1 MPIFRPFRGLRF
13 VSEHFAESVAPPYD
27 VLSTDDVRKLRA
39 SASTNITWIDVP
51 LPEDGDDPY
60 QIAAETLTT
69 WCRSGVLI
77 RDDMQAFTIYRM
89 SFADESGTQRTI
101 SGVIGALE
109 VVPEGAGGVLPHE
122 RTTPKASTD
131 RLELTIATNA
141 NLSPV
146 WGLSR
151 ASGLSR
157 LLETPGEHLGRVTV
171 DGVTHTVERVSE
183 PERVAEIEKLVS
195 AADVLI
201 ADGHHRYGVARQF
214 RSHVDQRE
222 LNLSTDAST
231 TMVFVNEM
239 SPEQLAIA
247 AIHRLYTNVNA
258 NALRDTLLKSYASI
272 ASIPADKHVLE
283 EMARSAA
290 IALVTDSSEVELFV
304 PRDDA
309 NLGDRDLDGARLEQ
323 AFASLDHTVAY
334 QHGVEHVVKAVRSG
348 EASAGILIRPVPFDE
363 IVRTAERGDLM
374 PPKSTF
380 FTPKLLTG
388 LVIRQMEQD

>member
-27 VLSTDDVRKLRA
+27 VLSSDDVRKLRA

-222 LNLSTDAST
+222 FNLSTDAST

-323 AFASLDHTVAY
+323 AFVSLDHTVAY
-334 QHGVEHVVKAVRSG
+334 QHGVDHVVKAVRSG

>member
-27 VLSTDDVRKLRA
+27 VLSSDDVRKLRA

-323 AFASLDHTVAY
+323 AFVSLDHTVAY
-334 QHGVEHVVKAVRSG
+334 QHGVDHVVKAVRSG

>member
-214 RSHVDQRE
+214 SSHVDQRE

>member
-27 VLSTDDVRKLRA
+27 VLSSDDVRKLRA

-131 RLELTIATNA
+131 RLELTIATSA

-323 AFASLDHTVAY
+323 AFVSLDHTVAY

>member
-27 VLSTDDVRKLRA
+27 VLSSDDVRKLRA

-151 ASGLSR
+151 ASGLSG

-222 LNLSTDAST
+222 FNLSTDAST

-323 AFASLDHTVAY
+323 AFVSLDHTVAY
-334 QHGVEHVVKAVRSG
+334 QHGVDHVVKAVRSG

>member
-27 VLSTDDVRKLRA
+27 VLSSDDVRKLRA

-258 NALRDTLLKSYASI
+258 NALRVTLLKSYASI

>member
-1 MPIFRPFRGLRF
+1 MPIFRPFHGLRF
-13 VSEHFAESVAPPYD
+13 NAEVFAESVAPPYD
-27 VLSTDDVRKLRA
+27 VLSLDDVRKLRA
-39 SASTNITWIDVP
+39 SSATNVTWVDVP
-51 LPEDGDDPY
+51 LAEDGEDPY
-60 QIAAETLTT
+60 QIAAETMTK
-69 WCRSGVLI
+69 WCSSGVLT
-77 RDDMQAFTIYRM
+77 RDELPSFTVYRM
-89 SFADESGTQRTI
+89 TFTDESGTERTI

-131 RLELTIATNA
+131 RLDLTIATNA

-151 ASGLSR
+151 ASGLSA
-157 LLETPGEHLGRVTV
+157 LLETPGEYLGRVTI

-183 PERVAEIEKLVS
+183 PDRVAEIEKLVS
-195 AADVLI
+195 DADVLI

-214 RSHVDQRE
+214 RSHVEQHS
-222 LNLSTDAST
+222 LNMSTDAST

-247 AIHRLYTNVNA
+247 AIHRLYTDVDLNV
-258 NALRDTLLKSYASI
+258 LKDTLLKSYRSVGRVPASQH
-272 ASIPADKHVLE
+272 ALE
-283 EMARSAA
+283 EMARNCAV
-290 IALVTDSSEVELFV
+290 ALVTDADEVELFT
-304 PRDDA
+304 PREDA
-309 NLGDRDLDGARLEQ
+309 ELGDRDLDGARLEQ
-323 AFASLDHTVAY
+323 AFAGLSHTVTY
-334 QHGVEHVVKAVRSG
+334 QHGVEHVVEAVRSG
-348 EASAGILIRPVPFDE
+348 TAVAGILIRPVPFDE
-363 IVRTAERGDLM
+363 IIRTAERGDLM

>member
-27 VLSTDDVRKLRA
+27 VLSSDDVRKLRA

-131 RLELTIATNA
+131 RLELTIATSA

-323 AFASLDHTVAY
+323 AFVSLDHTVAY
-334 QHGVEHVVKAVRSG
+334 QHGVDHVVKAVRSG

>member
-27 VLSTDDVRKLRA
+27 VLSSDDVRKLRA

>member
-1 MPIFRPFRGLRF
+1 MPIFRSFRGLRF

-27 VLSTDDVRKLRA
+27 VLSSDDVRKLRA

>member
-27 VLSTDDVRKLRA
+27 VLSSDDVRKLRA

-222 LNLSTDAST
+222 LNLSSDAST

>member
-27 VLSTDDVRKLRA
+27 VLSSDDVRKLRA

-77 RDDMQAFTIYRM
+77 RDDIQAFTIYRM

>member
-27 VLSTDDVRKLRA
+27 VLSSDDVRKLRA

-348 EASAGILIRPVPFDE
+348 EATAGILIRPVPFDE

>member
-27 VLSTDDVRKLRA
+27 VLSSDDVRKLRA

-334 QHGVEHVVKAVRSG
+334 QHGVGHVVKAVRSG

>member
-27 VLSTDDVRKLRA
+27 VLSSDDVRKLRA

-201 ADGHHRYGVARQF
+201 ADGVGNRSNSSPLHQCERQ
-214 RSHVDQRE
+214 RTERHPIEVICIDRIYTCGQTCSGGNGSQCR
-222 LNLSTDAST
+222 NC
-231 TMVFVNEM
+231 
-239 SPEQLAIA
+239 IGY
-247 AIHRLYTNVNA
+247 RL
-258 NALRDTLLKSYASI
+258 
-272 ASIPADKHVLE
+272 
-283 EMARSAA
+283 
-290 IALVTDSSEVELFV
+290 
-304 PRDDA
+304 
-309 NLGDRDLDGARLEQ
+309 Q
-323 AFASLDHTVAY
+323 
-334 QHGVEHVVKAVRSG
+334 
-348 EASAGILIRPVPFDE
+348 
-363 IVRTAERGDLM
+363 
-374 PPKSTF
+374 
-380 FTPKLLTG
+380 
-388 LVIRQMEQD
+388 

>member
-27 VLSTDDVRKLRA
+27 VLSSDDVRKLRA

-151 ASGLSR
+151 ASGLSG

-222 LNLSTDAST
+222 FNLSTDAST

-334 QHGVEHVVKAVRSG
+334 QHGVDHVVKAVRSG

>member
-27 VLSTDDVRKLRA
+27 VLSSDDVRKLRA

-171 DGVTHTVERVSE
+171 DGVTHTVERVSD

>member
-1 MPIFRPFRGLRF
+1 MPIFRSFRGLRF

-27 VLSTDDVRKLRA
+27 VLSSDDVRKLRA

-283 EMARSAA
+283 KMARSAA

-334 QHGVEHVVKAVRSG
+334 QHGVGHVVKAVRSG

>member
-27 VLSTDDVRKLRA
+27 VLSSDDVRKLRA

-183 PERVAEIEKLVS
+183 PERVAEIEKSVS

-348 EASAGILIRPVPFDE
+348 QASAGILIRPVPFDE
-363 IVRTAERGDLM
+363 IARTAERGDLM

>member
-27 VLSTDDVRKLRA
+27 VLSSDDVRKLRA
-39 SASTNITWIDVP
+39 SALTNITWIDVP

-334 QHGVEHVVKAVRSG
+334 QHGVEHVVEAVLSG

>member
-27 VLSTDDVRKLRA
+27 VLSSDDVRKLRA

-334 QHGVEHVVKAVRSG
+334 QHGVEHVVEAVRSG

>member
-27 VLSTDDVRKLRA
+27 VLSSDDVRKLRA

-222 LNLSTDAST
+222 FNLSTDAST

>member
-1 MPIFRPFRGLRF
+1 
-13 VSEHFAESVAPPYD
+13 
-27 VLSTDDVRKLRA
+27 
-39 SASTNITWIDVP
+39 
-51 LPEDGDDPY
+51 
-60 QIAAETLTT
+60 
-69 WCRSGVLI
+69 
-77 RDDMQAFTIYRM
+77 MQAFTIYRM

-151 ASGLSR
+151 ASGLSG

-222 LNLSTDAST
+222 FNLSTDAST

>member
-27 VLSTDDVRKLRA
+27 VLSSDDVRKLRA

-222 LNLSTDAST
+222 LNLSADAST

-323 AFASLDHTVAY
+323 AFVSLDHTVAY
-334 QHGVEHVVKAVRSG
+334 QHGVDHVVKAVRSG

>member
-27 VLSTDDVRKLRA
+27 VLSSDDVRKLRA

-222 LNLSTDAST
+222 LSLSTDAST

>member
-27 VLSTDDVRKLRA
+27 VLSSDDVRKLRA

-283 EMARSAA
+283 KMARSAA

-334 QHGVEHVVKAVRSG
+334 QHGVEHVVEAVRSG

>member
-27 VLSTDDVRKLRA
+27 VLSSDDVRKLRA

-272 ASIPADKHVLE
+272 AYIPADKHVLE

-290 IALVTDSSEVELFV
+290 IALVTDSNEVELFV

>member
-13 VSEHFAESVAPPYD
+13 VSEHFVESVAPPYD
-27 VLSTDDVRKLRA
+27 VLSSDDVRKLRA

-171 DGVTHTVERVSE
+171 DGVTHTVERVSA

-222 LNLSTDAST
+222 FNLSTDAST

-323 AFASLDHTVAY
+323 AFVSLDHTVAY
-334 QHGVEHVVKAVRSG
+334 QHGVDHVVKAVRSG

>member
-27 VLSTDDVRKLRA
+27 VLSSDDVRKLRA

-290 IALVTDSSEVELFV
+290 IALVTDSNEVELFV

>member
-27 VLSTDDVRKLRA
+27 VLSSDDVRKLRA

-283 EMARSAA
+283 KMARSAA

-334 QHGVEHVVKAVRSG
+334 QHGVGHVVKAVRSG